1 MSKSNII
8 TLNTQ
13 NFEETVLHSTKP
25 VMVDFWA
32 EWCNPCKALSPVID
46 ELAEEYSGRII
57 FCKVNVDQE
66 HELAEQFNVMS
77 IPTVLI
83 FKGGD
88 MVNPMIGAMPKSMY
102 IRAIESVEE

>member
-46 ELAEEYSGRII
+46 ELAEEYSNRII

-83 FKGGD
+83 FKDGD
-88 MVNPMIGAMPKSMY
+88 VINPMIGAMPKSMY
-102 IRAIESVEE
+102 IRAIESVED